1 MDYGDIG
8 MDRNK
13 ILNLVLACANE
24 INEERSIDDQIII
37 DENLLLLGDGSLL
50 DSLAIV
56 SIIVDIEAA
65 ISREFG
71 RPLLLTD
78 NRARSQASSPFLNI
92 RTLVDY
98 IDSIQKIK

>member
-1 MDYGDIG
+1 MDYWDIG

-78 NRARSQASSPFLNI
+78 NRAMSQASSPFLNI

>member
-1 MDYGDIG
+1 

-24 INEERSIDDQIII
+24 VNEERPIEDQLIV

-71 RPLLLTD
+71 SPLLLTD
-78 NRARSQASSPFLNI
+78 NRAMSQESSPFLTI

-98 IDSIQKIK
+98 IDAIQKIK